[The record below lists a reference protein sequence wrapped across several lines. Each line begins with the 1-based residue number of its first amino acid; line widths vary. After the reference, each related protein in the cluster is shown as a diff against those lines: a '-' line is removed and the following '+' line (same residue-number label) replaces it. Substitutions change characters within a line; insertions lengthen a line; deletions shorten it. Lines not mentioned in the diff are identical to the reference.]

1 MCQIVSLVLRANDVL
16 RNKRRRR
23 PDLTSIYD
31 FVSKTEPEADKAL
44 VKDAIEDL
52 LEKDVLINKRAAG
65 KKSFFVKSELK
76 ECNEQTFELR
86 PGDRFSV
93 EWINW
98 EKWFFLDMLVVR
110 TALDPTPKK

>member
-1 MCQIVSLVLRANDVL
+1 MSQIVSLVLRAIDVL

-52 LEKDVLINKRAAG
+52 LEKGILINKRAAG
-65 KKSFFVKSELK
+65 KVFFCK
-76 ECNEQTFELR
+76 ER
-86 PGDRFSV
+86 
-93 EWINW
+93 
-98 EKWFFLDMLVVR
+98 
-110 TALDPTPKK
+110 A

>member
-1 MCQIVSLVLRANDVL
+1 MSQIVSLLLRVIDVL

-52 LEKDVLINKRAAG
+52 LEKGVLINKRAAG
-65 KKSFFVKSELK
+65 KDSFFVKSELK
-76 ECNEQTFELR
+76 EFNEQTFELR
-86 PGDRFSV
+86 PGDRFVV
-93 EWINW
+93 ECINW
-98 EKWFFLDMLVVR
+98 EK
-110 TALDPTPKK
+110 